1 MSRRTG
7 LAAYLILAICVSAW
21 FYGYYNRKSNDNLP
35 TLTAI
40 AEMSEAI
47 IMMIVVFALVVW
59 PFSGVW
65 QLLSGII
72 GGGVRESFIY
82 PIYGGIILLSG
93 IIVVCT
99 ELILEEIKSLKD
111 DIKDKKEGC

>member
-1 MSRRTG
+1 MQIVLKLGMLTIEEIETELMNNFQFLKLRNRNLRRQS
-7 LAAYLILAICVSAW
+7 IM
-21 FYGYYNRKSNDNLP
+21 KK
-35 TLTAI
+35 
-40 AEMSEAI
+40 AI

>member
-1 MSRRTG
+1 MQIVLKLGMLTIEEIETELMNNFQFLKLRNRNLRRQSTM
-7 LAAYLILAICVSAW
+7 
-21 FYGYYNRKSNDNLP
+21 KK
-35 TLTAI
+35 
-40 AEMSEAI
+40 AI